1 MTGLNKEHAM
11 RGALLIAMCLFGA
24 LSATAQRTIE
34 TPPIP
39 ASVHAV
45 GDIVHVFCAQSDIDY
60 DGKQETGELPAAW
73 LQIDRSSLQVLRR
86 FDFPWA
92 NIQVFRLGIASETNR
107 AYIVINGKVEEFKL
121 DDQSPLGV
129 VYSAPGTF
137 SVSTTSAG
145 NSLYIAHRP
154 SFTDP
159 GNVVRKVL
167 STGDSTSFAAGPNPQ
182 QAVRFRT
189 SDRTAGVIILSEGVF
204 GQESG
209 SIDLW
214 ENINNVDE
222 RVTLDV
228 GDTPNHIT
236 VHGDSAYVTANGSH
250 WVAVIDLVTRKV
262 VDTLLIGTEGF
273 DGPRESVVANGK
285 LIVSTYAGDVRVI
298 DLVTRK
304 IMRTIPIG
312 AKPEGLCIAGE
323 DLWVTRTYNDDYS
336 PAKDVVV
343 YRVIDATSVQSD
355 MHTPVTP
362 RAIIATGTTV
372 RLPFMAGSALTMRT
386 LDGRTSAIHT
396 VDSGHCTID
405 VSTLSRGVY
414 VITDGT
420 SSVTLMR

>member
-1 MTGLNKEHAM
+1 M
-11 RGALLIAMCLFGA
+11 RGALLMAMCLVGT
-24 LSATAQRTIE
+24 LSATAQRTID

-45 GDIVHVFCAQSDIDY
+45 GDIVHVFCAQTDLDY
-60 DGKQETGELPAAW
+60 DGVLEAKEQPASW

-92 NIQVFRLGIASETNR
+92 DVQVFRLGIAAETNR
-107 AYIVINGKVEEFKL
+107 AYIVVGGKVEEFKL

-129 VYSAPGTF
+129 IYSEPGTY

-154 SFTDP
+154 SYTDP
-159 GNVVRKVL
+159 GYVVRKVL
-167 STGDSTSFAAGPNPQ
+167 GTGDSTSFAAGPNPQ

-189 SDRTAGVIILSEGVF
+189 SSGTAGVVILSEGVF

-214 ENINNVDE
+214 ETINNVDE
-222 RVTLDV
+222 RVTLNV

-250 WVAVIDLVTRKV
+250 WVAVIDLVTRKL

-273 DGPRESVVANGK
+273 NGPRESVVANGK

-298 DLVTRK
+298 DLATRNT
-304 IMRTIPIG
+304 MRTIPIG
-312 AKPEGLCIAGE
+312 AKPEGLCVAGE
-323 DLWVTRTYNDDYS
+323 DLWVTRAYNDDYS
-336 PAKDVVV
+336 PAKDVAV

-355 MHTPVTP
+355 LRTPVTP
-362 RAIIATGTTV
+362 RAIIATGTTA
-372 RLPFMAGSALTMRT
+372 RLPFAAGSPLTMRT

>member
-1 MTGLNKEHAM
+1 M
-11 RGALLIAMCLFGA
+11 RGPLLMAMCLLGT
-24 LSATAQRTIE
+24 LSATAQRTID

-39 ASVHAV
+39 ASVHVV
-45 GDIVHVFCAQSDIDY
+45 GDIVHVFCAQTDLDY
-60 DGKQETGELPAAW
+60 DGVLEAKEQPASW
-73 LQIDRSSLQVLRR
+73 LQVDRSSLQVLRR

-92 NIQVFRLGIASETNR
+92 DVQVFRLGIASETNR
-107 AYIVINGKVEEFKL
+107 AYIVVGGKVEEFKL

-129 VYSAPGTF
+129 IYNAPGTY

-145 NSLYIAHRP
+145 NALYIAHRP
-154 SFTDP
+154 SYTDP
-159 GNVVRKVL
+159 GYVVRKVL
-167 STGDSTSFAAGPNPQ
+167 GTGDSTSFAAGPNPQ

-189 SDRTAGVIILSEGVF
+189 SSGTAGVVILSEGVF

-214 ENINNVDE
+214 ETINNVDE
-222 RVTLDV
+222 RVTLNV

-250 WVAVIDLVTRKV
+250 WVAVIDLVTRKL

-273 DGPRESVVANGK
+273 NGPRESVVANGK

-298 DLVTRK
+298 DLATRN

-312 AKPEGLCIAGE
+312 AKPEGLCVAGE
-323 DLWVTRTYNDDYS
+323 DLWVTRAYNDDYS
-336 PAKDVVV
+336 PAKDVAV

-355 MHTPVTP
+355 LRTPVTP
-362 RAIIATGTTV
+362 RAIIATGTTA
-372 RLPFMAGSALTMRT
+372 RLPFAAGSPLTMRT

>member
-1 MTGLNKEHAM
+1 
-11 RGALLIAMCLFGA
+11 
-24 LSATAQRTIE
+24 
-34 TPPIP
+34 
-39 ASVHAV
+39 
-45 GDIVHVFCAQSDIDY
+45 
-60 DGKQETGELPAAW
+60 
-73 LQIDRSSLQVLRR
+73 
-86 FDFPWA
+86 
-92 NIQVFRLGIASETNR
+92 VFRLGIAAETNR
-107 AYIVINGKVEEFKL
+107 AYIVVGGKVEEFKL

-129 VYSAPGTF
+129 IYNAPGTY

-154 SFTDP
+154 SYTDP
-159 GNVVRKVL
+159 GYVVRKVL
-167 STGDSTSFAAGPNPQ
+167 GTGDSTSFAAGPNPQ

-189 SDRTAGVIILSEGVF
+189 SSGTAGVVILSEGVF

-214 ENINNVDE
+214 ETINNVDE
-222 RVTLDV
+222 RVTLNV

-250 WVAVIDLVTRKV
+250 WVAVIDLVTRKL

-273 DGPRESVVANGK
+273 NGPRESVVANGK

-298 DLVTRK
+298 DLATRNT
-304 IMRTIPIG
+304 MRTIPIG
-312 AKPEGLCIAGE
+312 AKPEGLCVAGE
-323 DLWVTRTYNDDYS
+323 DLWVTRAYNDDYS
-336 PAKDVVV
+336 PAKDVAV

-355 MHTPVTP
+355 LRTPVTP
-362 RAIIATGTTV
+362 RAIIATGTTA
-372 RLPFMAGSALTMRT
+372 RLPFAAGSPLTMRT

>member
-1 MTGLNKEHAM
+1 
-11 RGALLIAMCLFGA
+11 MCLLGT
-24 LSATAQRTIE
+24 LSATAQRTID

-45 GDIVHVFCAQSDIDY
+45 GDIVHVFCAQTDLDY
-60 DGKQETGELPAAW
+60 DGVLEAKEQPASW
-73 LQIDRSSLQVLRR
+73 LHVDRWSLQVLRR

-92 NIQVFRLGIASETNR
+92 DVQVFRLGIAAETNR
-107 AYIVINGKVEEFKL
+107 AYIVVGGKVEEFKL

-129 VYSAPGTF
+129 IYSEPGTY

-154 SFTDP
+154 SYTDP
-159 GNVVRKVL
+159 GYVVRKVL
-167 STGDSTSFAAGPNPQ
+167 GAGDSTSFAAGPNPQ

-189 SDRTAGVIILSEGVF
+189 SSGTAGVVILSEGVF

-214 ENINNVDE
+214 ETINNVDE
-222 RVTLDV
+222 RVTLNV

-250 WVAVIDLVTRKV
+250 WVAVIDLVTRKL

-273 DGPRESVVANGK
+273 NGPRESVVANGK

-298 DLVTRK
+298 DLATRN

-312 AKPEGLCIAGE
+312 AKPEGLCVAGE
-323 DLWVTRTYNDDYS
+323 DLWVTRAYNDDYS
-336 PAKDVVV
+336 PAKDVAV

-355 MHTPVTP
+355 LRTPVTP
-362 RAIIATGTTV
+362 RAIIATGTTA
-372 RLPFMAGSALTMRT
+372 RLPFAAGSPLTMRT

>member
-1 MTGLNKEHAM
+1 M
-11 RGALLIAMCLFGA
+11 RGALLMAMCLLGT
-24 LSATAQRTIE
+24 LSLTAQRTIE

-45 GDIVHVFCAQSDIDY
+45 GDIVHVFCAQSDVDY
-60 DGKQETGELPAAW
+60 DGTLDPGELPAAW
-73 LQIDRSSLQVLRR
+73 LQVDRSSLQVLRT
-86 FDFPWA
+86 FTFPWA
-92 NIQVFRLGIASETNR
+92 DVQVFRVGIAAETNR
-107 AYIVINGKVEEFKL
+107 AYIMVDGKVEEFKL
-121 DDQSPLGV
+121 DDQSPIGV
-129 VYSAPGTF
+129 IYQAPGAY
-137 SVSTTSAG
+137 SVSTTPAG

-159 GNVVRKVL
+159 GFVVRKVL
-167 STGDSTSFAAGPNPQ
+167 GTGDSTSFAAGPNPQ

-189 SDRTAGVIILSEGVF
+189 SEGTAGVIILSEGVF

-214 ENINNVDE
+214 ESINNVDE
-222 RVTLDV
+222 RVTLNV

-250 WVAVIDLVTRKV
+250 WVAVIDLKQRKT

-285 LIVSTYAGDVRVI
+285 LLVSTYAGDVRVI
-298 DLVTRK
+298 DLATRN
-304 IMRTIPIG
+304 IMRIIPIG

-323 DLWVTRTYNDDYS
+323 DLWVTRAYTAEYA

-343 YRVIDATSVQSD
+343 FRVIDATSVHAD
-355 MHTPVTP
+355 VRTPVAP
-362 RAIIATGTTV
+362 RAVIATGTTV
-372 RLPFMAGSALTMRT
+372 RLPFAAARPLTMRT
-386 LDGRTSAIHT
+386 LDGRTSTIRA
-396 VDSGHCTID
+396 VDSEHCTID